1 MESFLMPTNMKDSL
15 MFDID
20 DSNSEESSKFK
31 ELDRLVFEVFNRLRK
46 MAIVVNGSVI
56 KSIGIKIEKKSEIE
70 RV

>member
-46 MAIVVNGSVI
+46 MEIVVNGSVI